1 MKLFVLAVA
10 LALSGAAV
18 SPAQMGKTAD
28 WWTYAGDAQRTG
40 WEKTDQKFLKEDVVN
55 FRQLWKMKLNPAE
68 EGPGKLAAPVI
79 LGNLIG
85 SRGFKEL
92 AFVQSASG
100 GLWSIDADLARL
112 YWEKHF
118 PPSSQSN
125 DEKCGGSATV
135 PNLPAPVVFR
145 FRKRPP
151 TPPAP
156 PPVAPAGTPG
166 GQGIPGGGPGAPAT
180 GLPAGAPPA
189 PRTPPN
195 LNAAYR
201 VRPVY
206 MLGPDGKLHELNL
219 DDGSELRPAADF
231 VPAGLNAQSMNI
243 ADNVIYTVT
252 QSCGQT
258 PSAVYALDTA
268 VPTPKAVSF
277 SSVAPIH
284 STGGPAISGDGTI
297 YVQTGNGESDPA
309 KSSYANAVI
318 ALTAKDLTVKDYAIL
333 PSGGAQ
339 EETGMN
345 ITTPVLFNYL
355 GREVVVTA
363 GKDGRLYLLDANS
376 LGGSDHKTPVSRTE
390 PLVEPAAK
398 AADRGIWRGLSSWA
412 ALDGARYVLATVWG
426 PLQDGFKAPV
436 ENGETPNGS
445 VVAFK
450 VTEENGV
457 LSLVPAWVSHDLMS
471 PDPPV
476 IAQGVVFALSNG
488 KYKRNIKKE
497 HGVKMAEETP
507 AGQSH
512 ATLYALD
519 GLTGKQMW
527 STGDEV
533 KVPGSL
539 TGLSIA
545 NSRVYFTTV
554 DGTLQVFGKYLETGR

>member
-1 MKLFVLAVA
+1 MRALFFAMVIAV
-10 LALSGAAV
+10 SGAAV
-18 SPAQMGKTAD
+18 SPAQMGKTTD

-40 WEKTDQKFLKEDVVN
+40 WEKTDQKFLKEEVVN

-68 EGPGKLAAPVI
+68 TGPGKLAAPVI

-118 PPSSQSN
+118 PPSSESN
-125 DEKCGGSATV
+125 GENCGGSATV

-145 FRKRPP
+145 FRKRAP
-151 TPPAP
+151 TPPVP
-156 PPVAPAGTPG
+156 PPVGPSGTPG
-166 GQGIPGGGPGAPAT
+166 GQGIPGGGPGTPAT

-201 VRPVY
+201 VRPIY

-219 DDGSELRPAADF
+219 DDGSELRPAVDF
-231 VPAGLNAQSMNI
+231 VPAGLDAQSMNI

-277 SSVAPIH
+277 SSIAPIH
-284 STGGPAISGDGTI
+284 STGGPAISADGTI
-297 YVQTGNGESDPA
+297 YVQTGNGSSDAA
-309 KSSYANAVI
+309 KGSYANAVM
-318 ALTAKDLTVKDYAIL
+318 ALEAKQLTVKDYVML
-333 PSGGAQ
+333 PPGDAK
-339 EETGMN
+339 EENGMN
-345 ITTPVLFNYL
+345 ITTPVLFSYQ
-355 GREVVVTA
+355 GRELVVTA

-390 PLVEPAAK
+390 AIVNPEPQE
-398 AADRGIWRGLSSWA
+398 ADKGIWRNLASYA
-412 ALDGARYVLATVWG
+412 TLDGTRYVLATVWG
-426 PLQDGFKAPV
+426 ALRDGFKVPA
-436 ENGETPNGS
+436 ENGKTPNGS
-445 VVAFK
+445 VVAFRLA
-450 VTEENGV
+450 EENGN
-457 LSLVPAWVSHDLMS
+457 LSLTPAWVSHDLMT

-476 IAQGVVFALSNG
+476 IAQGIVFALSNG
-488 KYKRNIKKE
+488 KYKRQMKKS
-497 HGVKMAEETP
+497 HGVRMAEETP
-507 AGQSH
+507 ANSSH

-519 GLTGKQMW
+519 GQTGKEMW
-527 STGDEV
+527 STGDKV
-533 KVPGSL
+533 SVPGSL

-545 NSRVYFTTV
+545 NSRLYFTTV